1 MQRIIAVANQKG
13 GVGKTTTAVN
23 LSAALSEQ
31 RQRVLLVDLDPQG
44 NATMGV
50 GIDKYSLSCSVLE
63 PLLGKQSARSA
74 LQPSGSQAFSVLPAN
89 GDLTVAEIKLLE
101 APMREKRLA
110 LALAPLQDDY
120 DVIIID
126 CPPSLN
132 MLTVNALVAAGSVL
146 IPIQTEYYALEG
158 LSALLDTIEQIR
170 SHRNPDLVIEGIV
183 RTLHD
188 PRNNLSSEV
197 SAQLVQHFGSQVFNT
212 IIPRNVR
219 LAEAPSHG
227 MPVIMY
233 DKGSRGAISYLSL
246 ASELLRRASHSST

>member
-23 LSAALSEQ
+23 LSAALAEQ
-31 RQRVLLVDLDPQG
+31 KKKVLLIDLDPQG
-44 NATMGV
+44 NATMGA
-50 GIDKYSLSCSVLE
+50 GIDIYSLTCSVLE
-63 PLLGKQSARSA
+63 PLLGTQPVRSA
-74 LQPSGSQAFSVLPAN
+74 LQPSASQAFSVLPAN

-110 LALAPLQDDY
+110 LALAPLKNDY

-170 SHRNPDLVIEGIV
+170 SRNPDLMIEGIV

-197 SAQLVQHFGSQVFNT
+197 SAQLVQHFGNQVFNT

-227 MPVIMY
+227 LPVILY
-233 DKGSRGAISYLSL
+233 DKGSRGAISYLAL
-246 ASELLRRASHSST
+246 ASELLRRHQHPPT